1 MMGGMRLLWIIAMGT
16 GLSLAA
22 GNWPQWRGPSLDG
35 VSEEKGLPVKW
46 SADEN
51 VTWKLALPGRSGA
64 TPIIW
69 GETIFLNVAENDD
82 LQLWAVDRGAGT
94 VKWKKKLA
102 GGNYKINK
110 HVRFR
115 GE

>member
-1 MMGGMRLLWIIAMGT
+1 MTDMRRIWIGLL
-16 GLSLAA
+16 LSFATVMA

-35 VSEEKGLPVKW
+35 VSDEKGLPEKW
-46 SADEN
+46 TTEEN

-69 GETIFLNVAENDD
+69 GEHIFLNVAEGDD
-82 LQLWAVDRGAGT
+82 LQLWALDRAAGA

-110 HVRFR
+110 IR
-115 GE
+115 EI